1 MVPCGLSFVDVN
13 FQFLHMWAM
22 FGNPIEIRKLV
33 TDSDGWAFKGREI
46 EYNVMEWRHSGT
58 RRVMCGVRAE

>member
-1 MVPCGLSFVDVN
+1 
-13 FQFLHMWAM
+13 M